1 MIFPSPRLIRQ
12 EPFEPDELSGNV
24 PFIRATGAPWI
35 GAPPWIGARAWCRP
49 PLIGK
54 HMTELM
60 LTALAAARVVR
71 AFHRRLPSNVTG
83 RCQLTQRF
91 PT

>member
-1 MIFPSPRLIRQ
+1 VIFPSPRLIRQ

-35 GAPPWIGARAWCRP
+35 GACGWCRP